1 MTDLTKVAAH
11 LNIAERAI
19 EHYKS
24 MCKTHHAKSQYHE
37 AWRAYELGEE
47 YDPEADIDRQRFV
60 HNDDRICRNNRGFY
74 NACLA
79 TKQWHDAY
87 KDAKRAERNAKR
99 RLETA
104 IRGIK

>member
-19 EHYKS
+19 EHYKA
-24 MCKTHHAKSQYHE
+24 MCETRHAKSQYHE

-47 YDPEADIDRQRFV
+47 YDPEDDIDHPRFV
-60 HNDDRICRNNRGFY
+60 HRDDRICRNNRAFD

-79 TKQWHDAY
+79 TTKWHDAY
-87 KDAKRAERNAKR
+87 KAAKSAERNAKR
-99 RLETA
+99 RLENA
-104 IRGIK
+104 IRRIS